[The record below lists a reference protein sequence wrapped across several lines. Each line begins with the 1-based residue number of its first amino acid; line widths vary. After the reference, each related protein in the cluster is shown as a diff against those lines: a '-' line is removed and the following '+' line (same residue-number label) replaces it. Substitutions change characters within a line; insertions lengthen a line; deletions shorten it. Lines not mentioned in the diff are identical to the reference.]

1 MPRFTVFDLTEKI
14 KNASD
19 ASDREMY
26 EDQLQHAGGGMS
38 SPETGGANPDEDFD
52 LDDLA

>member
-1 MPRFTVFDLTEKI
+1 MPRFTVFDLAEKV

-26 EDQLQHAGGGMS
+26 AAQLEQVGG
-38 SPETGGANPDEDFD
+38 SPLPPEHSNPDEDFD

>member
-26 EDQLQHAGGGMS
+26 EDQLHNVGGAP
-38 SPETGGANPDEDFD
+38 SPETGGSNPDEDFD